1 MSTCL
6 DASYTRTLG
15 GPGLPERSFV
25 VKVHKPL
32 IQLVLF
38 TTSSTC
44 LTVQVRGSRFRVSS
58 ALDFY
63 PLEDFVDLGQLRICQ
78 SDFPDV
84 FLNTYIRGGAGNGD
98 DGREA
103 VPAAMLPDPCES
115 DLSKSCTLL
124 LGDLLDLIRQLDVLV
139 KDSWL
144 EAGLNTAEVSFGDV
158 LKFANLAGL

>member
-1 MSTCL
+1 MQNQLTC
-6 DASYTRTLG
+6 
-15 GPGLPERSFV
+15 SFHQ
-25 VKVHKPL
+25 VHKL
-32 IQLVLF
+32 LLQLVLF

-44 LTVQVRGSRFRVSS
+44 LPVQVRGSSFRVSS

-63 PLEDFVDLGQLRICQ
+63 PLEDFIDLSQLRICQ
-78 SDFPDV
+78 SDFLDV
-84 FLNTYIRGGAGNGD
+84 FLYTHIRGGAGNGD

-103 VPAAMLPDPCES
+103 VLAAMLPDPCES
-115 DLSKSCTLL
+115 DLSKSCTL